1 MCGSN
6 IETES
11 GLNQEVLRVNMAS
24 RQLVQSLTEE
34 TICPICLDFFTDPV
48 TLDCG
53 HNFCR
58 SCITQCWEKKE
69 INPCPECREEFPER
83 NLRINRAL
91 ANLAEKTRQLNLNP
105 KEKESKL
112 HCEEHQEEL
121 KLFCETDQKLICYTC
136 VVSREHKSHN
146 FMPIKEAVE
155 IYKDQLKSSL
165 DSLTEKKS
173 AVRETEQKQK
183 GKISEVR
190 EQSSSLQTHI
200 TAEFTK
206 MRQIL
211 TEKEQR
217 LLRDLREEE
226 KRILESMEKNL
237 REIQENLNSIE
248 EKLSKLQKQ
257 MERKDE
263 LIFLKEEACRKR
275 RISDGDRTLSVSAV
289 TLSIGKY
296 KDLLQYRAWR
306 EMINF
311 INPAPASLT
320 LDPNT
325 ANPRLILS
333 EDRTSVR
340 LGDKRQPLPDTPER
354 FDPWECV
361 LGSEG
366 FTSGRH
372 YWEVEVG
379 GTEWILGVA
388 RESVNRKWGIPLSPE
403 SGFWVVWLIPGRGY
417 SALTSPSQTPLTP
430 SVNPRK
436 IGVFLDYEGGQVS
449 FYNADNM
456 SHLHTFTH
464 TFTERIF
471 PIFRPGSNIG
481 KNSAPLTICGV
492 KGH

>member
-1 MCGSN
+1 
-6 IETES
+6 
-11 GLNQEVLRVNMAS
+11 MAS
-24 RQLVQSLTEE
+24 RQQVQSLSEE
-34 TICPICLDFFTDPV
+34 AICPICLDFFTDPV
-48 TLDCG
+48 ILECD

-69 INPCPECREEFPER
+69 INSCPECGEVFPER

-91 ANLAEKTRQLNLNP
+91 ANLAEKARQIKVNP

-121 KLFCETDQKLICYTC
+121 KLFCETDKKLMCYTC
-136 VVSREHKSHN
+136 RDSREHRDHR
-146 FMPIKEAVE
+146 FLPIDEAVE
-155 IYKDQLKSSL
+155 MYKDQLKSSL

-173 AVRETEQKQK
+173 AVLETELKQK

-200 TAEFTK
+200 TSEFTK

-217 LLRDLREEE
+217 LLSDLREEE
-226 KRILESMEKNL
+226 ERILDPMEKTL
-237 REIQENLNSIE
+237 QKIQENLNSIE

-257 MERKDE
+257 MEQKDE

-275 RISDGDRTLSVSAV
+275 RISDEGHKLSVSAAA
-289 TLSIGKY
+289 LSIRKY

-325 ANPRLILS
+325 AHRRLILS

-340 LGDKRQPLPDTPER
+340 LGDKRQPLSDTPER
-354 FDPWECV
+354 FDPWLCV

-379 GTEWILGVA
+379 ETEWGLGVA
-388 RESVNRKWGIPLSPE
+388 RESVNRKERISPSPE
-403 SGFWVVWLIPGRGY
+403 SGFWIVRLFPGSGY
-417 SALTSPSQTPLTP
+417 SALTSPSRTRLTP

-471 PIFRPGSNIG
+471 PIFSPGSNIG
-481 KNSAPLTICGV
+481 KNSAPLTICRV

>member
-1 MCGSN
+1 
-6 IETES
+6 
-11 GLNQEVLRVNMAS
+11 MAS
-24 RQLVQSLTEE
+24 REQVQSLTEE

-48 TLDCG
+48 ILECG

-58 SCITQCWEKKE
+58 SCITQCWEKE
-69 INPCPECREEFPER
+69 INSCPECRQEFPER
-83 NLRINRAL
+83 NLRVNRAL
-91 ANLAEKTRQLNLNP
+91 ASLARTTRKLKLDP

-112 HCEEHQEEL
+112 HCEKHQEEL
-121 KLFCETDQKLICYTC
+121 KLFCETDKKLICLIC
-136 VVSREHKSHN
+136 RDSREHIEHR
-146 FMPIKEAVE
+146 FLPIDEAVE
-155 IYKDQLKSSL
+155 IYKAQVKSSL
-165 DSLTEKKS
+165 DSLTQKKS

-183 GKISEVR
+183 RKISEVR

-200 TAEFTK
+200 TSEFTK
-206 MRQIL
+206 MHQIL

-226 KRILESMEKNL
+226 ERILETMEKNL

-248 EKLSKLQKQ
+248 EKRSKLQKQ
-257 MERKDE
+257 MDQKDE
-263 LIFLKEEACRKR
+263 LIFLKGQACQKR
-275 RISDGDRTLSVSAV
+275 RNSDDINQ
-289 TLSIGKY
+289 LSIADATALSTRKFKGP
-296 KDLLQYRAWR
+296 LQYTVWR
-306 EMINF
+306 EMINS

-320 LDPNT
+320 LDPDT
-325 ANPRLILS
+325 ANPQLILS

-340 LGDKRQPLPDTPER
+340 HGDKRQPLPDTPER
-354 FDPWECV
+354 FDSWVCV

-372 YWEVEVG
+372 YWEVGVG
-379 GTEWILGVA
+379 EETGWGLGVA
-388 RESVNRKWGIPLSPE
+388 RESVNRKEFISLIPE
-403 SGFWVVWLIPGRGY
+403 SGFWAVERDPVRGY
-417 SALTSPSQTPLTP
+417 FAATSPSWTPLSP
-430 SVNPRK
+430 SGNPRK

-471 PIFRPGSNIG
+471 PVFYPGWNIDG
-481 KNSAPLTICGV
+481 RKNSAPLTICGV

>member
-1 MCGSN
+1 
-6 IETES
+6 
-11 GLNQEVLRVNMAS
+11 MAS
-24 RQLVQSLTEE
+24 RQQLQSLTEE
-34 TICPICLDFFTDPV
+34 TICPICLDIFTDPV
-48 TLDCG
+48 ILDCG

-69 INPCPECREEFPER
+69 INSCPECREEFPER

-91 ANLAEKTRQLNLNP
+91 ANLAEKARQIKLNR

-121 KLFCETDQKLICYTC
+121 KLFCETDKKLICLIC
-136 VVSREHKSHN
+136 RDSREHRDHR
-146 FMPIKEAVE
+146 FLPIDEAVE
-155 IYKDQLKSSL
+155 IYKNQLKSSL
-165 DSLTEKKS
+165 DSLTDKKS
-173 AVRETEQKQK
+173 AVRKKEMKQK
-183 GKISEVR
+183 RKISEVR

-200 TAEFTK
+200 TSEFTK
-206 MRQIL
+206 MHQIL

-226 KRILESMEKNL
+226 ETILKPMEKNL

-248 EKLSKLQKQ
+248 GKLSKIQKQ
-257 MERKDE
+257 MEQKDE

-275 RISDGDRTLSVSAV
+275 RISDDDQVLSVSAAA
-289 TLSIGKY
+289 LSIRKY

-325 ANPRLILS
+325 AHPQLILS

-340 LGDKRQPLPDTPER
+340 DGDKRQPLPDTPER
-354 FDPWECV
+354 FDYWECV

-379 GTEWILGVA
+379 EKTEWILGVA
-388 RESVNRKWGIPLSPE
+388 RESVNRKGLIFLSPE
-403 SGFWVVWLIPGRGY
+403 SGFWVVGLNSRGWFGSMLLRIVGLRLRRGY
-417 SALTSPSQTPLTP
+417 SALTSPSETPLTP

-471 PIFRPGSNIG
+471 PIFRPGWNTG